1 MGYAT
6 VVGYRNFEHVGPI
19 SDSLLQALTNG
30 DLLHLAMQIANGM
43 AYMEKNKL
51 VHRDLAARNCL

>member
-6 VVGYRNFEHVGPI
+6 VVGHRNFEVVVPI
-19 SDSLLQALTNG
+19 LNSLLQALTNG